1 MAIKKFNKFWWIGMG
16 LVIGAVLIAFVGVL
30 LGLLGPNEA
39 TLAVM
44 VMIVTGVVLAI
55 TGVVLWIYGAKDK
68 LKKNSKLPKPSLII
82 WIVGLSVAA
91 VGAPFMF
98 IRQFLPPTLGT
109 YLEVAGIILA
119 SIGVILFII
128 FLTIW
133 LITRTRKSPTKVVKT
148 KAA

>member
-1 MAIKKFNKFWWIGMG
+1 MG

-82 WIVGLSVAA
+82 
-91 VGAPFMF
+91 
-98 IRQFLPPTLGT
+98 
-109 YLEVAGIILA
+109 
-119 SIGVILFII
+119 
-128 FLTIW
+128 
-133 LITRTRKSPTKVVKT
+133 
-148 KAA
+148 